1 MTDRQ
6 STRIAQMRKVHAEAL
21 ALFESKNQCYG
32 DAFAVFGPIGVIV
45 RLGDKIHRLSSITR
59 SGISLVSSESV
70 RDTLVDLHNYAAM
83 AIMLLDES
91 PEKLLEHPR
100 VKELKKVEIADP
112 EELVPLIDRNAG
124 CSSCE
129 SESSE
134 AENSSGSDGI

>member
-21 ALFESKNQCYG
+21 ALFESKNQYYG

-59 SGISLVSSESV
+59 SGISLVSCESV
-70 RDTLVDLHNYAAM
+70 RDTLIDLHNYAAM
-83 AIMLLDES
+83 ATMLLDES

-124 CSSCE
+124 SSSCE

>member
-124 CSSCE
+124 SSSCE

>member
-1 MTDRQ
+1 
-6 STRIAQMRKVHAEAL
+6 MRKVHAEAL

-59 SGISLVSSESV
+59 SGISLVSCESV
-70 RDTLVDLHNYAAM
+70 RDTLIDLHNYAAM

-112 EELVPLIDRNAG
+112 EELVPLIDRSAG
-124 CSSCE
+124 SSSCE

-134 AENSSGSDGI
+134 AENSSSSDGI

>member
-21 ALFESKNQCYG
+21 ALFESKNQYYG

-59 SGISLVSSESV
+59 SGISLVSCESV
-70 RDTLVDLHNYAAM
+70 RDTLIDLHNYAAM

-112 EELVPLIDRNAG
+112 EELVPLIDRSAG
-124 CSSCE
+124 SSSCE

-134 AENSSGSDGI
+134 AENSSSSDGI